1 MIGFDVLLL
10 FYFPPFHFLFPWHSS
25 IYSSRKIHFL
35 WFFMIFKK
43 RWKMFSICFSF
54 HRKTRELL
62 FIGLLSDV
70 EGGERKPGKSS
81 RHRQNI
87 KKVVKNIE
95 QILFLFKFSH
105 IKFSL
110 FLTSFLVFHS
120 RLVIAS
126 FPLSPTTLSLSLTR
140 LYCISLPKRT
150 KKIIIEYGTT
160 KILGFFFLF
169 HFHIMPSKYE
179 WVSERERI
187 RGKSYMSKIFSRST
201 HIIKKRR

>member
-126 FPLSPTTLSLSLTR
+126 FPLSPTTLSLSH
-140 LYCISLPKRT
+140 SLDYT
-150 KKIIIEYGTT
+150 VLVYQ
-160 KILGFFFLF
+160 
-169 HFHIMPSKYE
+169 
-179 WVSERERI
+179 SEPR
-187 RGKSYMSKIFSRST
+187 KSSSSMAQLKS
-201 HIIKKRR
+201 